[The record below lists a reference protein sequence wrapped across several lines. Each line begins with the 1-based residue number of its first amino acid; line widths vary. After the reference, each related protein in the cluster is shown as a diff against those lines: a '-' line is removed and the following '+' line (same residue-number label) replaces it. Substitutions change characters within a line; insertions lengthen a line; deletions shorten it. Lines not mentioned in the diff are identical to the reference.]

1 MNKILTLLM
10 LLFCVQ
16 LTTAAGTNPPPP
28 TPPPPVGLPIDSGIV
43 VLFFIALV
51 MGIYLSKKYILI
63 KKGSF

>member
-51 MGIYLSKKYILI
+51 MGS
-63 KKGSF
+63 S

>member
-10 LLFCVQ
+10 LLFCMQ

-28 TPPPPVGLPIDSGIV
+28 PPPIGFPIDSGLV

-51 MGIYLSKKYILI
+51 MGSYLSKKYILI
-63 KKGSF
+63 KKSS